1 MSDKQAPTL
10 SLYHRNF
17 CMFCSR
23 VTGVV
28 NQLGIEIEDKNIW
41 KDEQALRDLQRATGR
56 STVPVLRIESA
67 DGQVTWMPESN
78 DIVLYLSEMHQKGA
92 LA

>member
-1 MSDKQAPTL
+1 MSDNNAPIL

-23 VTGVV
+23 VIGVI
-28 NQLGIEIEDKNIW
+28 NQLGIEIDDKNIW
-41 KDEQALRDLQRATGR
+41 TDKQALHELQLATGR

-67 DGQVTWMPESN
+67 DGNVTWMPESN
-78 DIVLYLSEMHQKGA
+78 DIVLYLSDIHRKKTA
-92 LA
+92 

>member
-1 MSDKQAPTL
+1 MSDSNTPSL

-23 VTGVV
+23 VIGVI
-28 NQLGIEIEDKNIW
+28 NQLQIEIDDKNIW
-41 KDEQALRDLQRATGR
+41 SDEKALQELQRATGR

-67 DGQVTWMPESN
+67 DGKVTWMPESN
-78 DIVLYLSEMHQKGA
+78 DIVLYLSEMHQNGA
-92 LA
+92 T